1 MSDGR
6 YFPTEA
12 ESEILSKYIS
22 TYFSQQERSVQR
34 AQIVQ
39 TVVQILSK
47 TNPHWNQRTVRL
59 WFNNNKKML
68 GQPNG
73 VANGQQQQQ
82 QKSQTPIL
90 TSTYYQKPKHEIPP
104 AFQFK
109 IQRTNYVQEKPQL
122 PPRPISA
129 AIFSPP
135 LMTPP
140 NIIANQSTSYYTQS
154 NSFYP
159 QQMQIQRGVPTQMI
173 IPSKL
178 PQHDPKPESI
188 AQVILQERNKMATN
202 DSLEQQ
208 EQSDGII
215 KESIINFHQQH
226 WNEFVLPKGSSS
238 TIFSDPNAQLM
249 EPTDEIIRFNT
260 IEASYIVD
268 GHPPAIVTY
277 SNDCV
282 QQLIVGSNCVDLEFP
297 VAVSSMAF
305 DSEIGAFWLN
315 SGNNIYCYNAET
327 LEQMKTISTG
337 NNHISPSTSL
347 IHYNNSL
354 YFGCGSTVLV
364 YSSYDEERQPIN
376 FTISEDEEP
385 KLGIVSNLSQITSM
399 CCLSDGIVLGS
410 YEHHTPHMFSYDG
423 IQIARFSGHMGG
435 ITCLS
440 AMSPTSFI
448 TGSADQTARV
458 WDIRDHTSIALLKHE
473 GIITSACSLGTILFT
488 GGTDGVVKQ
497 WDIRMNVPRV
507 FCKCEGTPQTMHFS
521 LDTSILTVIVSD
533 KKEDEFSDLG
543 KFIEPQKLDGTVNNA
558 ILNFQL

>member
-6 YFPTEA
+6 YFPNEA

-68 GQPNG
+68 GQGNG
-73 VANGQQQQQ
+73 NAQNANGH
-82 QKSQTPIL
+82 QTQNN
-90 TSTYYQKPKHEIPP
+90 STYYQKPKHEIPP

-135 LMTPP
+135 MMAPP
-140 NIIANQSTSYYTQS
+140 NMMQNQARSYYAQANQIYQ
-154 NSFYP
+154 
-159 QQMQIQRGVPTQMI
+159 QQMQMQRGLPTQMI
-173 IPSKL
+173 IPNKL

-188 AQVILQERNKMATN
+188 AQIILQEKHKMAAN
-202 DSLEQQ
+202 DSPEQQ
-208 EQSDGII
+208 EASDLA
-215 KESIINFHQQH
+215 INEAIVNFNQQH
-226 WNEFVLPKGSSS
+226 WNEFVLPKGTSA
-238 TIFSDPNAQLM
+238 TIFSDQSAPLM
-249 EPTDEIIRFNT
+249 DPTDEIIRFNS

-277 SNDCV
+277 ADDGN
-282 QQLIVGSNCVDLEFP
+282 QQLLVGSNSVNLDFNA
-297 VAVSSMAF
+297 AVSSMAF
-305 DSEIGAFWLN
+305 DAEIGAFWLN
-315 SGNNIYCYNAET
+315 AGNNISCFNAET
-327 LEQMKTISTG
+327 LELIKNITIG
-337 NNHISPSTSL
+337 NNNVSQSTSL

-354 YFGCGSTVLV
+354 YFGSGSTVLV
-364 YSSYDEERQPIN
+364 YSSMDEERNPVN

-385 KLGIVSNLSQITSM
+385 RLGIVSSLPPISSM
-399 CCLSDGIVLGS
+399 CCLSNGIVLGS

-423 IQIARFSGHMGG
+423 IQIARFSGHMAG

-440 AMSPTSFI
+440 AMSPTTFI

-458 WDIRDHTSIALLKHE
+458 WDTREYTSIALLKHD

-488 GGTDGVVKQ
+488 GGIDGVVKQ

-507 FCKCEGTPQTMHFS
+507 VCKCEGTPQTMHFS
-521 LDTSILTVIVSD
+521 LDTSILTVVVSD
-533 KKEDEFSDLG
+533 KKEEEFSDLG
-543 KFIEPQKLDGTVNNA
+543 KFKGPQRIDGTVSNA